1 MTSPAWRTLCMFKT
15 GKQKK
20 NILSYGDVTFLQSE
34 KLPENVCNRNEK
46 AFLNTVRQQE
56 DR

>member
-15 GKQKK
+15 GKQK

-46 AFLNTVRQQE
+46 AFPNTVRQQE